1 MNNKTLRPLH
11 LRILFP
17 ELLTLPK
24 TDPRRLGPPID
35 ITSSKTVDLELYTYL
50 ALLVRDFIHPW
61 YRLITN
67 DQDLTTELIKVL
79 VLIIQKLEKRLCY
92 EVDWT
97 ELILIDLP
105 KLLTI
110 HYHDY
115 REAKRRLHMN
125 HGSGSS
131 SLPDLFHGMQPHFA
145 LQPIDHREQEYLR
158 LLTES
163 ILRILLDPKDFQSD
177 CLRQLIREILSNL
190 ILYNMIE
197 SLTDPYTIHMIIC
210 KLLAPFEPELDKLES
225 SGKFAETYFSA
236 LTNGQSFQKQTK
248 TISDQPEEDD
258 SLTKH
263 MQQLQEKRRLQG
275 QEVTV
280 DTDDPKGDSTSAD
293 HRQFSFGYITL
304 QVFLAPIR
312 SFWLYLVATVTHSQ
326 ERYQRVTQHK
336 KQTRQVRLIEPVM
349 EFVHIACQIQD
360 RPLLQFAWQMLAMF
374 FWPLIRVFGGGLLI
388 DKFLEQAVLHLLSE
402 DHIVFYLRLG
412 TDLLWPNGEFMQ
424 KADPPTP
431 LQREQMRVRAERL
444 LTVAIPHRVS
454 SILFETSDL
463 NQLQSHIHDTLEPL
477 QNKKTNKHLMYLLVD
492 LVLSKVFPELLVS
505 EPRK

>member
-1 MNNKTLRPLH
+1 
-11 LRILFP
+11 
-17 ELLTLPK
+17 
-24 TDPRRLGPPID
+24 
-35 ITSSKTVDLELYTYL
+35 
-50 ALLVRDFIHPW
+50 
-61 YRLITN
+61 
-67 DQDLTTELIKVL
+67 
-79 VLIIQKLEKRLCY
+79 
-92 EVDWT
+92 
-97 ELILIDLP
+97 
-105 KLLTI
+105 
-110 HYHDY
+110 
-115 REAKRRLHMN
+115 
-125 HGSGSS
+125 
-131 SLPDLFHGMQPHFA
+131 
-145 LQPIDHREQEYLR
+145 
-158 LLTES
+158 
-163 ILRILLDPKDFQSD
+163 
-177 CLRQLIREILSNL
+177 
-190 ILYNMIE
+190 
-197 SLTDPYTIHMIIC
+197 MIIC

-280 DTDDPKGDSTSAD
+280 DADDPKGDSTAAD

-388 DKFLEQAVLHLLSE
+388 DK
-402 DHIVFYLRLG
+402 
-412 TDLLWPNGEFMQ
+412 
-424 KADPPTP
+424 
-431 LQREQMRVRAERL
+431 
-444 LTVAIPHRVS
+444 
-454 SILFETSDL
+454 
-463 NQLQSHIHDTLEPL
+463 
-477 QNKKTNKHLMYLLVD
+477 
-492 LVLSKVFPELLVS
+492 
-505 EPRK
+505 